1 MFRRL
6 PLLTLLAAYLLLA
19 STASAFSSTPP
30 LRGGAWDCV
39 EGSGIPGVGSG
50 MYVGVPYPGSPVYW
64 PGLGSGSRENY
75 LPSGCAAPDDYVA
88 SYASA
93 DGSVRIDG
101 LVFHE
106 EGLTAADQLATA
118 PAVGDRG
125 AAHTEAAR
133 VVITTDDFT
142 IEATGVKQD
151 AAYRCAAVGA
161 LPVGS
166 GSGRVGTLS
175 ITTRNVV
182 GGATV
187 ESTVRYGPITTSV
200 KIPIAGHGYVIVNG
214 RTEESGNRP
223 FGNRDPYGWFE
234 QSAFNVVLTGV
245 PAANPLSGT
254 VTAIVYY
261 ASNVDSSNPAPVNG
275 NPCGS
280 P

>member
-1 MFRRL
+1 MSRRL
-6 PLLTLLAAYLLLA
+6 PLLSLAAACVLLA
-19 STASAFSSTPP
+19 STTSAFASTPS
-30 LRGGAWDCV
+30 LRAGAWDCF
-39 EGSGIPGVGSG
+39 EWSGIPGVGSG
-50 MYVGVPYPGSPVYW
+50 VYVGGLYPVYW
-64 PGLGSGSRENY
+64 PGVGSGFREHY

-88 SYASA
+88 TYASA
-93 DGSVRIDG
+93 DGMVRLDG

-161 LPVGS
+161 LPVS
-166 GSGRVGTLS
+166 SSSGRVDTLS
-175 ITTRNVV
+175 ITTRKVV

-187 ESTVRYGPITTSV
+187 ESTVRSGPITTSV

-214 RTEESGNRP
+214 RTEESGNRSY
-223 FGNRDPYGWFE
+223 GDHDPYGSVR
-234 QSAFNVVLTGV
+234 QAALTVVSADA
-245 PAANPLSGT
+245 PAASLSGI
-254 VTAIVYY
+254 VAAMVYY
-261 ASNVDSSNPAPVNG
+261 ASNIDSSHPTPLSG
-275 NPCGS
+275 NPCAI